1 MGNSTPSGGKGSA
14 MRTLLLALAYDGACF
29 HGWQVQKNA
38 SSVQETFQDAVERV
52 LGERP
57 DCKGCSRTDSGV
69 HAKCFCVSMR
79 TEHPIPCERL
89 MAALNHFL
97 PESAAVLD
105 VRQVP
110 ESFHARYSCLGKE
123 YEYRIWNARARSPF
137 LRGRALHYYY
147 PLDLDL
153 LNRAASCFV
162 GTHDFS
168 SFCTLDGR
176 DKGDLTRTITRSEW
190 RREGESVIYTVAADG
205 FLYNMVRILVG
216 TQLYVAQGKLTPEE
230 LPRIL
235 KACDRTKA
243 GPTAPPQGLYL
254 NRVFYRGLTCTE
266 EGFQGEYHE

>member
-79 TEHPIPCERL
+79 TEHPNPCERL

-205 FLYNMVRILVG
+205 FLYNMVRIIAETLTEVG
-216 TQLYVAQGKLTPEE
+216 RGFRTPEDVRNVLE
-230 LPRIL
+230 AGTR
-235 KACDRTKA
+235 DRA
-243 GPTAPPQGLYL
+243 GATAPA
-254 NRVFYRGLTCTE
+254 RGLILDRIKY
-266 EGFQGEYHE
+266 GSDN

>member
-1 MGNSTPSGGKGSA
+1 M
-14 MRTLLLALAYDGACF
+14 
-29 HGWQVQKNA
+29 
-38 SSVQETFQDAVERV
+38 
-52 LGERP
+52 
-57 DCKGCSRTDSGV
+57 
-69 HAKCFCVSMR
+69 
-79 TEHPIPCERL
+79 
-89 MAALNHFL
+89 
-97 PESAAVLD
+97 
-105 VRQVP
+105 P

-162 GTHDFS
+162 GAHDFS

-254 NRVFYRGLTCTE
+254 NRVFYRGLTCTA